1 MVTTLVRGSGTASAA
16 GAEASENVVA
26 AVLTASVGSG
36 AKEYVVGVSTR
47 PNVLSFSDVF
57 SSSWVAA
64 VTAESTAREKSA
76 NNRVCA
82 LLLLFEAFRSAELPL
97 TESFVSASSCP
108 GSACLLRVSSS
119 LEAGGASSPLVASLT
134 PASPASPAVVL
145 PAPSFPV
152 APAAERDVDFLSGES
167 TSVPADEAARFR
179 AELLRD
185 QDSFFD
191 EDLSVCENLF
201 IDGESPVGDVPD
213 ESAYAVPGAVAMATP
228 TPRVTAR
235 APTRPMCLA

>member
-1 MVTTLVRGSGTASAA
+1 MVTTLDRGSGTASAA

-26 AVLTASVGSG
+26 AVLTASVGVGREGVRRRGLDPAECTELFGCLPIKLGGRGDRRVHG
-36 AKEYVVGVSTR
+36 ARKVGEQPGVRATSSVRGFPVGRVAAHRILRFGFLLPRQRMSAQSVVVARGGWGFFSTR
-47 PNVLSFSDVF
+47 RFLDAGF
-57 SSSWVAA
+57 AGI
-64 VTAESTAREKSA
+64 
-76 NNRVCA
+76 
-82 LLLLFEAFRSAELPL
+82 
-97 TESFVSASSCP
+97 ASSGIACAVIP
-108 GSACLLRVSSS
+108 G
-119 LEAGGASSPLVASLT
+119 G
-134 PASPASPAVVL
+134 
-145 PAPSFPV
+145 
-152 APAAERDVDFLSGES
+152 PAAERDVDFLSDES

-213 ESAYAVPGAVAMATP
+213 ESAYAVPGVVAMATP